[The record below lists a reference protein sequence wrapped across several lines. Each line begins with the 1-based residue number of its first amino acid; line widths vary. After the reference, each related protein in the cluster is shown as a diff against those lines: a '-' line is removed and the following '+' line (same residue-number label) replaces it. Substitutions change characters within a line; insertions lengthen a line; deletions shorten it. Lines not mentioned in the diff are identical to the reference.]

1 MTKLMEWLF
10 GFSILSAIWLTLVTK
25 KIENDFTRNNPELI
39 LISPIILIGLFGI
52 YAVTVVLYR
61 VFTFNNCEK
70 AAEELQKQI
79 AEARKDL
86 LSKGIALTQ

>member
-39 LISPIILIGLFGI
+39 LISPIILIGLFGVCNHI
-52 YAVTVVLYR
+52 
-61 VFTFNNCEK
+61 F
-70 AAEELQKQI
+70 
-79 AEARKDL
+79 
-86 LSKGIALTQ
+86 